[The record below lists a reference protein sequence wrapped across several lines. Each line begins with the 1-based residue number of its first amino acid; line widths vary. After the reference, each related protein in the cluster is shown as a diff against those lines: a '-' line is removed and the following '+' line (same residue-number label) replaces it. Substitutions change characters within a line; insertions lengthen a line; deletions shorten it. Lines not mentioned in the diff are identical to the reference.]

1 MKIVNTLYGGT
12 HYAKQYKI
20 GATFVTRGIIAINGT
35 AGVIPSTTVDFA
47 DSYGVTADTGT
58 YSTTQGDAE
67 GLVSIYNRPDA
78 IFEALMSGGAAANT
92 ALTTLTN
99 TVASAAGTVISDTDV
114 GTASMANG
122 VVWSLSGANGGGPG
136 GQSRVIT
143 TFSASVSITVTVP
156 FLSDIAVGDT
166 FLMCPW
172 SSNGAAGNGTLQ
184 ATTLFDQAN
193 AAIVSG
199 TGGEVAIYDMVLD
212 GTTNSKV
219 RFLVIDH
226 MLGQNT
232 V

>member
-1 MKIVNTLYGGT
+1 MLS
-12 HYAKQYKI
+12 
-20 GATFVTRGIIAINGT
+20 
-35 AGVIPSTTVDFA
+35 PSTTTDFA
-47 DSYGVTADTGT
+47 DSLGVTGDTGT

-67 GLVSIYNRPDA
+67 GLVSVYCRPDA
-78 IFEALMSGGAAANT
+78 IFEALMSGGATENT
-92 ALTTLTN
+92 ALITLSN
-99 TVASAAGTVISDTDV
+99 TAVSAAGTVITDADV
-114 GTASMANG
+114 GTASMVNG
-122 VVWSLSGANGGGPG
+122 TAWSLSGANGSGPG

-143 TFSASVSITVTVP
+143 AFSSAVSITVTVP

-166 FLMCPW
+166 FIQCPW

-184 ATTLFDQAN
+184 TTTLFSQAN
-193 AAIVSG
+193 AIIVSG
-199 TGGEVAIYDMVLD
+199 TGGEVAIFDLLLD